1 MATDKKEEV
10 RVIKTRKTPTALS
23 KIIRDL
29 DKAAPAAVSGLVA
42 LAKSSDE
49 KIKLDACKAILSL
62 RDDMQDKAEKR
73 ELQLMLVQHKLGN
86 GARREDEEDEIPTVD
101 FNEIQ
106 SVE

>member
-1 MATDKKEEV
+1 MTIAKKDEK
-10 RVIKTRKTPTALS
+10 RVIKTRKTPSALM
-23 KIIRDL
+23 KIIKDL

-42 LAKSSDE
+42 LAKSQDE

-86 GARREDEEDEIPTVD
+86 GVRREDEDETPTVD
-101 FNEIQ
+101 FEQIQEI
-106 SVE
+106 S

>member
-1 MATDKKEEV
+1 MTTTKKDDV

-23 KIIRDL
+23 KIIKDL
-29 DKAAPAAVSGLVA
+29 DKAAPAAVAGLVT

-86 GARREDEEDEIPTVD
+86 GVQRESEDDTPTVD
-101 FNEIQ
+101 FEQIQEI
-106 SVE
+106 S

>member
-1 MATDKKEEV
+1 MTTTKKDDV

-23 KIIRDL
+23 KIIKDL
-29 DKAAPAAVSGLVA
+29 DKAAPAAVAGLVT
-42 LAKSSDE
+42 LAKSQDE

-86 GARREDEEDEIPTVD
+86 GVQREDEDDTPTVD
-101 FNEIQ
+101 FENLQ
-106 SVE
+106 HVS